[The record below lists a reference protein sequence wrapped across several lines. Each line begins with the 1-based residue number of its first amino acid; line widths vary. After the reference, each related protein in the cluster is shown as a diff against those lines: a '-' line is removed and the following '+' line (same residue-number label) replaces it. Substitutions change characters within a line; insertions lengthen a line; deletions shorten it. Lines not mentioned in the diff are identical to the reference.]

1 MAQGAVHTARE
12 IAQQPA
18 LWPRVAGQV
27 AGDAGLEAFLAPL
40 LRDSALRVV
49 LAGAGSSAFIG
60 QCLAPALMRR
70 LPGRVE
76 AVATTDLVANPVTWL
91 SSSPRTLL
99 VSFARSGNSPESVAA
114 VDLAEQLVA
123 HRAHLIVTCNRD
135 GELFRRAGA
144 MSNAFA
150 LLLPPATNDQSFAMT
165 SSFSCML
172 LAAAVAMGV
181 MPAQGP
187 GVVQPGVLARQ
198 VLETRVK
205 LLRELVEA
213 EFERVVYLGSNELKG
228 LACEAALK
236 MLELTDGQVVSLA
249 DSALGFRHGPKT
261 FVNRRTLVVMFLSN
275 DEHTRRYELDLLRE
289 LRSDAVA
296 TRVVALSGRPGLP
309 EHPDTHVLG
318 DAGSSHRPGDLE
330 LCLPCVVFAQS
341 LAMRRS
347 ISLGLSPDR
356 PNAAGTVNRVVK
368 GVTIHP
374 FGAVR

>member
-12 IAQQPA
+12 IAQQPT
-18 LWPRVAGQV
+18 LWPQVESQV

-40 LRDSALRVV
+40 LGDSSLRVV
-49 LAGAGSSAFIG
+49 LTGAGSSAFIG

-70 LPGRVE
+70 LSGRVE

-123 HRAHLIVTCNRD
+123 HRSHLIVTCNRD
-135 GELFRRAGA
+135 GELYRRAGA
-144 MSNAFA
+144 MRNACA

-165 SSFSCML
+165 SSFSSML
-172 LAAAVAMGV
+172 LAAAVALGI

-187 GVVQPGVLARQ
+187 GVVQLGELARK
-198 VLETRVK
+198 VLEDWVK

-261 FVNRRTLVVMFLSN
+261 FVNRRTLVVMFMSN

-296 TRVVALSGRPGLP
+296 ARVVALSGLPGLP

-318 DAGSSHRPGDLE
+318 DAGSSLRPGDLE

-356 PNAAGTVNRVVK
+356 PNVAGTVNRVVK